1 MTIIGMPQIRCT
13 RTTEVAASGLELK
26 RQRHRVADAEQIV
39 SVSRV
44 SRLSLPSLID
54 VAGPQTFYTYR

>member
-1 MTIIGMPQIRCT
+1 M
-13 RTTEVAASGLELK
+13 AASGLELK